1 MIDNTRGCITEHCT
15 YRVCITGHP
24 SKVTILHGTPGL
36 SAFRLSDTH
45 HWYHTYTLH
54 DAWASLPIVNRG
66 SPRFSHA
73 LPAPQ
78 HASPSVS
85 QRACALASR
94 TVARFSDDLMDRSL
108 THLASGINM
117 TSDSNAERSSARQNR
132 AMRHERSGRSTSYSI
147 HAENEGLNARSSGG
161 REHLILRLDVFG
173 TIPMR
178 KHLSY
183 LVATLCVPA
192 TLLCDRFLITHLEK
206 KMPLSVALVKTSAT
220 IYSVATRKGA
230 ASSNRTARLT
240 SINALSK

>member
-24 SKVTILHGTPGL
+24 SKVTNLHGTPGL

-108 THLASGINM
+108 TDLASAHCRRRRA
-117 TSDSNAERSSARQNR
+117 DVNARPVAPLTRN
-132 AMRHERSGRSTSYSI
+132 SGGALRRSTHCSDKQETLTKSTCKL
-147 HAENEGLNARSSGG
+147 E
-161 REHLILRLDVFG
+161 
-173 TIPMR
+173 P
-178 KHLSY
+178 KLS
-183 LVATLCVPA
+183 L
-192 TLLCDRFLITHLEK
+192 
-206 KMPLSVALVKTSAT
+206 
-220 IYSVATRKGA
+220 
-230 ASSNRTARLT
+230 
-240 SINALSK
+240 

>member
-24 SKVTILHGTPGL
+24 SKVTNLHGTPGL

-94 TVARFSDDLMDRSL
+94 TVARFSDDLPLDPRL
-108 THLASGINM
+108 LIAL
-117 TSDSNAERSSARQNR
+117 RQ
-132 AMRHERSGRSTSYSI
+132 H
-147 HAENEGLNARSSGG
+147 
-161 REHLILRLDVFG
+161 LRLRVEEFDRALESDRRPEASTTVAASRRRCQPG
-173 TIPMR
+173 QG
-178 KHLSY
+178 
-183 LVATLCVPA
+183 LVQL
-192 TLLCDRFLITHLEK
+192 HLEDGHRY
-206 KMPLSVALVKTSAT
+206 LDILLL
-220 IYSVATRKGA
+220 
-230 ASSNRTARLT
+230 RT
-240 SINALSK
+240 